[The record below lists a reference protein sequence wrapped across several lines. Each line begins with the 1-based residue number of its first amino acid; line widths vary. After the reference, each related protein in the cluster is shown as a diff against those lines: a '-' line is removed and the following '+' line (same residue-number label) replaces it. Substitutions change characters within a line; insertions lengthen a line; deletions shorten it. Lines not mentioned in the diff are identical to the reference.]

1 MGSNHVA
8 CVSIFA
14 KSKNARGYN
23 QRVCNGTRYL
33 NMGIRGLSPSLLSHK
48 STPTLIKVH
57 NSVDVE
63 GTNLGASKK
72 NHPATIDEKR
82 TFFVFAA
89 THGLSESKFPY
100 LFHPWPPIAQE
111 TLLLIQSDLLSR
123 NVGTMVHQ
131 KATLVYWEWKQ
142 SSSPYNDSLYRHRIS
157 SFVFFQ

>member
-72 NHPATIDEKR
+72 NHQATIDEKR
-82 TFFVFAA
+82 TFFIFAA

-111 TLLLIQSDLLSR
+111 TLLLIQ
-123 NVGTMVHQ
+123 T
-131 KATLVYWEWKQ
+131 
-142 SSSPYNDSLYRHRIS
+142 SLMWS
-157 SFVFFQ
+157 SFYKRGHHGASKSNSSLLRMETKFFTLQW